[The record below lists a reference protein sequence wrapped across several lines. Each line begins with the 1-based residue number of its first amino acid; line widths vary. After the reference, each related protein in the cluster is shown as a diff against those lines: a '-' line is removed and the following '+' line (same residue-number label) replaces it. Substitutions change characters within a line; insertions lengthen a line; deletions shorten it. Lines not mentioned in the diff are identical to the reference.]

1 MKIKE
6 IKELGLVELKQKN
19 RDLQEE
25 LFRLRIRHTTG
36 QLDSTAMLGK
46 VKKDIARIKT
56 VLREKEARGSQ

>member
-1 MKIKE
+1 MKIKD
-6 IKELGLVELKQKN
+6 IKELGIAELKQKD
-19 RDLQEE
+19 RDLLEE

>member
-1 MKIKE
+1 MKIRE
-6 IKELGLVELKQKN
+6 IKELGIAELKQKD
-19 RDLQEE
+19 RDLLEE

>member
-1 MKIKE
+1 MKTKD
-6 IKELGLVELKQKN
+6 IKELGLAELKQKN
-19 RDLQEE
+19 RDMQEE

>member
-1 MKIKE
+1 MKIKD
-6 IKELGLVELKQKN
+6 IKELGIAELKQKD

>member
-1 MKIKE
+1 MKIKD
-6 IKELGLVELKQKN
+6 IKELGLAELKQKN

-36 QLDSTAMLGK
+36 QLDSTATLGK

-56 VLREKEARGSQ
+56 VLREKEAGGSQ

>member
-1 MKIKE
+1 MKIKD

-36 QLDSTAMLGK
+36 QLDSTATLGK

-56 VLREKEARGSQ
+56 VLREKEAGGSQ

>member
-1 MKIKE
+1 MKIKD
-6 IKELGLVELKQKN
+6 IKELGLAELKQKD
-19 RDLQEE
+19 RDMQEE

>member
-1 MKIKE
+1 MKIKD
-6 IKELGLVELKQKN
+6 IKELGLTELKQKN

-56 VLREKEARGSQ
+56 VLREKEAGGSQ